1 MTASGRPS
9 TIHSVET
16 RSASIV
22 GVVSD
27 IVGVVLP
34 GLLIVPGAAAV

>member
-1 MTASGRPS
+1 MTAAGPAS
-9 TIHSVET
+9 TISTAEM

-34 GLLIVPGAAAV
+34 GLISLGAAAV